1 MTKAMPDPTPF
12 ITNAIREN
20 ALGLKKA
27 SNDAGSVEQH
37 SIPDQIAAE
46 RFNASKEAMSRR
58 HRGVRIWRIV
68 PPAAG
73 GPARW
78 AGLQTSSGGAPADPR
93 PRCPR
98 IMWVEAM
105 PWYATHEP

>member
-1 MTKAMPDPTPF
+1 MAKAMPDPTPS
-12 ITNAIREN
+12 ITEAIREN

-46 RFNASKEAMSRR
+46 RFTASKEAMSRP
-58 HRGVRIWRIV
+58 HRGLRISRIV

-73 GPARW
+73 GPA
-78 AGLQTSSGGAPADPR
+78 
-93 PRCPR
+93 
-98 IMWVEAM
+98 
-105 PWYATHEP
+105 